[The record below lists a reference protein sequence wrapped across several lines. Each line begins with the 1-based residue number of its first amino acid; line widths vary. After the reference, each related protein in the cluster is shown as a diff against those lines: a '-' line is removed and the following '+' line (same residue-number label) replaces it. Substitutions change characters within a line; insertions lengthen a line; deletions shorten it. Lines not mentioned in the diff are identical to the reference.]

1 MNVFFHVVIG
11 VYYIAINVYGIV
23 ILKIQKKARMEER
36 SYDDT
41 LSDGKLL
48 LTALLGGS
56 LGIFVGMFAMKY
68 RLKSLILMVLIP
80 VILAVNIYILVL
92 IFTNNNFILVN

>member
-1 MNVFFHVVIG
+1 MIIA
-11 VYYIAINVYGIV
+11 VYYLAINIYGIV
-23 ILKIQKKARMEER
+23 ILKIQKKARLEEK

-68 RLKSLILMVLIP
+68 RLKSFVLMVLIP
-80 VILAVNIYILVL
+80 VILAINIYILVL
-92 IFTNNNFILVN
+92 IFTNNNFMLIA